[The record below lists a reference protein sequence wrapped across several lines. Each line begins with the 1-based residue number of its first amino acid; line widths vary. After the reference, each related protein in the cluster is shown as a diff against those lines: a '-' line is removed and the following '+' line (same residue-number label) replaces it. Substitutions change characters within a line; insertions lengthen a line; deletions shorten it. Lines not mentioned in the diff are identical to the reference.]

1 MKSTVILF
9 LLMFMIIPVYAQDES
24 ENASDTTEGWKVKGT
39 FGIGF
44 SQVSLTNWVAGGEN
58 SVSGNISLRVGAD
71 YKMGKHSWTNFL
83 LTSYGLQKLGKSDF
97 QKNEDIIELN
107 SKYGYQIGKKWH
119 YAVNMN
125 LRTQLSPGYRTP
137 EDSIKGSDF
146 FAPAYIVLSTG
157 FDYKPND
164 NFSILLA
171 PVAGKFTIV
180 ADDFLSSIG
189 AYGVDPGST
198 SRSEFGGFIQ
208 LIYTKE
214 NLIKNVNF
222 INNLNLFSNYFENP
236 EKIDVN
242 WQMIFDLKV
251 NKFLT
256 ASLTTHLIYDYDI
269 KFAEMVDGQEVLT
282 DKVQFM
288 EAFSLGLTVSF

>member
-1 MKSTVILF
+1 MKNAVVLF
-9 LLMFMIIPVYAQDES
+9 LLMFTIITVYAQDEP
-24 ENASDTTEGWKVKGT
+24 ENESDTTEGWKVKGN
-39 FGIGF
+39 FSIGF

-58 SVSGNISLRVGAD
+58 SISGNISLRVAAD
-71 YKMGKHSWTNFL
+71 YKKGKHSWSNFL
-83 LTSYGLQKLGKSDF
+83 LTSYGLQKLGKSEF
-97 QKNEDIIELN
+97 QKNEDIIEIN
-107 SKYGYQIGKKWH
+107 SKYGYQVGKKWN

-125 LRTQLSPGYRTP
+125 LRTQYSPGYKTP
-137 EDSIKGSDF
+137 EDSIKVSDF

-164 NFSILLA
+164 NFSLLLA
-171 PVAGKFTIV
+171 PVSGKFTIV
-180 ADDFLSSIG
+180 ADDLLSSVG

-198 SRSEFGGFIQ
+198 GRAEFGAFIQ

-251 NKFLT
+251 NKWLT
-256 ASLTTHLIYDYDI
+256 ASLSTHLIYDYDI
-269 KFAEMVDGQEVLT
+269 KFVEIVDGQEVLT

-288 EAFSLGLTVSF
+288 ESFSLGLAVAF